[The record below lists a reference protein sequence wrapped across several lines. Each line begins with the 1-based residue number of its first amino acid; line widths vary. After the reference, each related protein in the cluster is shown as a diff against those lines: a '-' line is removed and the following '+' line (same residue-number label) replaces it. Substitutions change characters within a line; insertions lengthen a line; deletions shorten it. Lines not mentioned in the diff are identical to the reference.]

1 MKRLRAM
8 SETWDFFLFFLDF
21 VSVYCSSCVQCE
33 SLSVLQRERERER
46 ELGLIIR
53 SCELFDS

>member
-1 MKRLRAM
+1 
-8 SETWDFFLFFLDF
+8 

>member
-1 MKRLRAM
+1 VYTVAAVC
-8 SETWDFFLFFLDF
+8 S
-21 VSVYCSSCVQCE
+21 VSH
-33 SLSVLQRERERER
+33 SVCYHRERERER